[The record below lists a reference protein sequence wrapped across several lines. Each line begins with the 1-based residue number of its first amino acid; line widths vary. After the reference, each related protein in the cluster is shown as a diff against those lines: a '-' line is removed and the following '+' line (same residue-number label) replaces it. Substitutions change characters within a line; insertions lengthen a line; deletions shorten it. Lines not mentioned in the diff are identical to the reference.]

1 MYNITNISYFNNKV
15 KNTYA
20 YKNSIEVRYRI
31 RAFIKSL
38 EINLIKNFVCS
49 SPLTYNFIVTIP
61 FNQDNYKLIAK
72 YIIEQNNIIIKDVLF
87 YKL

>member
-38 EINLIKNFVCS
+38 EINPIKNFVEPVS
-49 SPLTYNFIVTIP
+49 NFV
-61 FNQDNYKLIAK
+61 
-72 YIIEQNNIIIKDVLF
+72 
-87 YKL
+87 